1 MPARSRGEPSS
12 ARGLAQALGSVAL
25 LVGSWAI
32 LAAVLDDRT
41 LPGPLDVWHALV
53 VEARSGELAFHLG
66 ATLARV
72 VAAFVVAMAIGGAV
86 GIWLG
91 THPVADRLLDPW
103 LVLALNIPA
112 LVTIVLAYVWFGLN
126 EAAAVGAVAA
136 NKIPNVAIT
145 LREGART
152 LSVELDEMA
161 AVYRFGAW
169 TRLRHVVLP
178 QLGPFFAAATR
189 SGIALIWKIVL
200 VVELLGRSNGVGF
213 QIHLYFQLFDVA
225 TILAYTLAFVA
236 VMLVVEYAL
245 LQPFER
251 RSNRW
256 RSGRAG
262 RTGRAGRPKAR
273 GGAVRAHA

>member
-1 MPARSRGEPSS
+1 MPARTRDGAAR
-12 ARGLAQALGSVAL
+12 ARGLAQVLASVAL
-25 LVGSWAI
+25 LLLAWAA
-32 LAAVLDDRT
+32 LAAALDDRT
-41 LPGPLDVWHALV
+41 LPGPLDVWRSLAT
-53 VEARSGELAFHLG
+53 EAASGELAFHLG

-72 VAAFVVAMAIGGAV
+72 VAAFAVAMAIGGAI

-91 THPVADRLLDPW
+91 THRAADRVLDPW
-103 LVLALNIPA
+103 LILALNVPA

-136 NKIPNVAIT
+136 NKIPNVAVT

-152 LSVELDEMA
+152 LSTELDEMA
-161 AVYRFGAW
+161 TVYRFGPW
-169 TRLRHVVLP
+169 KRLRHVVLP

-189 SGIALIWKIVL
+189 SGVALIWKIVL

-236 VMLVVEYAL
+236 VMLAVEYAL
-245 LQPFER
+245 LQPLER
-251 RSNRW
+251 HGTRW
-256 RSGRAG
+256 R
-262 RTGRAGRPKAR
+262 AR
-273 GGAVRAHA
+273 RR